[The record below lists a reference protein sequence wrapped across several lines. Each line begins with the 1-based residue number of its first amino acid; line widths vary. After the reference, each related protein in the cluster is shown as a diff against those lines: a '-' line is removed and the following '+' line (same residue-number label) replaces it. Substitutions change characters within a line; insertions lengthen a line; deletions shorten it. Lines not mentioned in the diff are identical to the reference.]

1 MSDWATASG
10 ARGPSSLQSRPSCAP
25 AQGRR
30 GRAAADRAARARQ
43 LTAALLEADFGVRG
57 WWVPDGHLVPPVTNR
72 ANYIHWL
79 EDLLALSSPGARPP
93 LPSTVAAAL
102 LTAMT
107 LLSAAALL
115 SKEAWECVDPASRV
129 CARLYIRWPVA
140 VLQAGAGLLTQLT
153 R

>member
-57 WWVPDGHLVPPVTNR
+57 WWVPDL
-72 ANYIHWL
+72 
-79 EDLLALSSPGARPP
+79 
-93 LPSTVAAAL
+93 
-102 LTAMT
+102 
-107 LLSAAALL
+107 
-115 SKEAWECVDPASRV
+115 
-129 CARLYIRWPVA
+129 WPN
-140 VLQAGAGLLTQLT
+140 LWPRGGQRTQSNAGLLPHGNGHLT
-153 R
+153 RWRARLCSAQHDGQGGGHEARQEQARAQRG